1 MNDSS
6 KHTDG
11 AAAQPAGWYPDP
23 SAQAHLR
30 WWDGTRWTEQTRA
43 ETDLSISATPAMG
56 TPRPSAE
63 PTMLYSSA
71 RSAIAWWRRASWR
84 KRAAVGFVGLMAV
97 GGIGNAIDPAQP
109 AERDKT
115 AERVTQPSAAAT
127 AKPKPAP
134 TAVTASMIARKGA
147 FWVKQSAEAKLELV
161 GYCLSDAKTHD
172 DSLSDD
178 AARYV
183 MKVDR
188 GAVVRKLDRYY
199 ADKEEHFFGGVNA
212 DDPITEPCSDAAST
226 LAEAKATAHEKA
238 LRASVEPAHFRAT
251 AQRVRRYYTVESK
264 EDDLRSVSCAN
275 RVTCRISINGS
286 VGNLGKVGDFFFGEY
301 NRDYEAQLVFD
312 TTQLYGRLFH
322 DRKFQ
327 RGTVTTWLEVETA
340 GGKAKKVPALTVSC
354 DRAANAQINW
364 ERVGPDGL
372 RQFCDYNLRPIQG
385 LD

>member
-1 MNDSS
+1 MNDSR
-6 KHTDG
+6 KHTDNG
-11 AAAQPAGWYPDP
+11 SPQPAGWYPDP
-23 SAQAHLR
+23 SAQADLR

-43 ETDLSISATPAMG
+43 EMDPSITATPVTGA
-56 TPRPSAE
+56 PRPAAQ
-63 PTMLYSSA
+63 PTTLHNSA
-71 RSAIAWWRRASWR
+71 RSAVAWWRRASWR
-84 KRAAVGFVGLMAV
+84 KRVVVGFVALTVV

-109 AERDKT
+109 AKPEKA
-115 AERVTQPSAAAT
+115 AERVAQPAAA
-127 AKPKPAP
+127 ASVKPEPAP
-134 TAVTASMIARKGA
+134 APVTASMIARKGA
-147 FWVKQSAEAKLELV
+147 FWVKQSPEAKLALV

-172 DSLSDD
+172 DSRSDD
-178 AARYV
+178 AVRYV
-183 MKVDR
+183 TKVDR
-188 GAVVRKLDRYY
+188 NAVVRKIDRYY
-199 ADKEEHFFGGVNA
+199 ADKDEHFFGGVNA
-212 DDPITEPCSDAAST
+212 DDPITDPCSDAAST

-275 RVTCRISINGS
+275 RVMCRISIDGS

-301 NRDYEAQLVFD
+301 NRDYEAQLIFD
-312 TTQLYGRLFH
+312 TTQLYKRLFH

-340 GGKAKKVPALTVSC
+340 GGKAKKVPALTVAC

-364 ERVGPDGL
+364 DRVGPDGL
-372 RQFCDYNLRPIQG
+372 RQFCDYDLRPIQG